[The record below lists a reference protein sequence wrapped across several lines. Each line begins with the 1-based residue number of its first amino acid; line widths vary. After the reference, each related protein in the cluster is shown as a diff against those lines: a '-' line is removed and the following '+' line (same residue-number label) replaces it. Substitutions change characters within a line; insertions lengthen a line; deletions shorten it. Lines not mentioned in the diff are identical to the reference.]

1 MTKDKLIEE
10 KINIINNY
18 MEKSFE
24 EIDNTIIEPMR
35 YSLFSNGKRLRPLI
49 MLLLAEEIGLEV
61 EKILPFCAG
70 VEMIHTYS
78 LIHDD
83 LPCLDND
90 DLRRGKPT
98 CHKVFGEA
106 NALLAG
112 DALLNYAHEI
122 ILKNISSKE
131 EIKATYILSNH
142 AGVNGMIGGQ
152 VMDIYAEEKPITLEE
167 LNYIHKNKTG
177 KLLSACFIIPCIL
190 KGFDDKKV
198 DDFYKAG
205 MDYGVSFQILDDILD
220 VTSTDEVLGKPV
232 GSDEKNNKS
241 TYVSIFGL
249 EKAKS
254 DYEVLVES
262 CLDIL
267 KSNLSEESNFY
278 KFIHSTFSR
287 KY

>member
-1 MTKDKLIEE
+1 MFKDKLIEE
-10 KINIINNY
+10 KISIINDY
-18 MEKSFE
+18 MEMTFS
-24 EIDNTIIEPMR
+24 EIGSTIVEPMR
-35 YSLFSNGKRLRPLI
+35 YSLFSSGKRLRPLI
-49 MLLLAEEIGLEV
+49 MLLLSEELGLET
-61 EKILPFCAG
+61 EKILPFCAA

-83 LPCLDND
+83 MPCLDND

-122 ILKNISSKE
+122 MLKNISTKE
-131 EIKATYILSNH
+131 EIKASYVLSSH

-152 VMDIYAEEKPITLEE
+152 VMDIYAEEKPITIEE

-177 KLLSACFIIPCIL
+177 KLLSACFVIPCIL
-190 KGFDDKKV
+190 KGFDTKKV

-205 MDYGVSFQILDDILD
+205 MDYGISFQILDDILD

-241 TYVSIFGL
+241 TYVTIFGL
-249 EKAKS
+249 DKAKE
-254 DYEVLVES
+254 DYEKLVKS
-262 CLDIL
+262 CLDTL
-267 KSNLSEESNFY
+267 KSNISDSSNFY
-278 KFIHSTFSR
+278 KFIDETFSR
-287 KY
+287 KH

>member
-1 MTKDKLIEE
+1 MFKDKLIEE
-10 KINIINNY
+10 KINIINDY
-18 MEKSFE
+18 MEMTFS
-24 EIDNTIIEPMR
+24 EIGSTIVEPMR
-35 YSLFSNGKRLRPLI
+35 YSLFSSGKRLRPLI
-49 MLLLAEEIGLEV
+49 MLLLSEELGLET
-61 EKILPFCAG
+61 EKILPFCAA

-83 LPCLDND
+83 MPCLDND

-122 ILKNISSKE
+122 MLKNISTKE
-131 EIKATYILSNH
+131 EIKASYVLSSH

-152 VMDIYAEEKPITLEE
+152 VMDIYAEEKPITIEE

-177 KLLSACFIIPCIL
+177 KLLSACFVIPCIL
-190 KGFDDKKV
+190 KGFDTKKV

-205 MDYGVSFQILDDILD
+205 MDYGISFQILDDILD

-241 TYVSIFGL
+241 TYVTIFGL
-249 EKAKS
+249 DKAKE
-254 DYEVLVES
+254 DYEKLVKS
-262 CLDIL
+262 CLDTL
-267 KSNLSEESNFY
+267 KSNISDSSNFY
-278 KFIHSTFSR
+278 KFIDETFSR
-287 KY
+287 KH